1 MAITKHID
9 KSVDTEST
17 GNEEIEVCNSGEDSV
32 CLPGLSAAP
41 SGQIP
46 HPEPSRNLDKLEE
59 SE

>member
-9 KSVDTEST
+9 KSVDTEFT
-17 GNEEIEVCNSGEDSV
+17 GREEIESCKSWGNIDR
-32 CLPGLSAAP
+32 LPGLSAAP

-46 HPEPSRNLDKLEE
+46 HPEPSKKPGKLEE